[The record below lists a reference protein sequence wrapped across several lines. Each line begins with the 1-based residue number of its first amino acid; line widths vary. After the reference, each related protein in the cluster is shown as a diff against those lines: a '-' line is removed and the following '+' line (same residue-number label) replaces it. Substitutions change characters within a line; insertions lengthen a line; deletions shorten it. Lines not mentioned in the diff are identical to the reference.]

1 MLLTETLNVS
11 DEALRQKHNLP
22 VVLGDTSSNLG
33 ARDDAEGHRPSPRL
47 TSKGRKV
54 TPLLFTVTLT
64 DHPRLRD
71 TWSCNS
77 PTASPWTSRPGTPQ
91 SQDGE
96 KQRPFVFLDRTT
108 LVGVGP
114 LYASSGSHLIVKLA
128 RAPKKDK
135 SELER

>member
-33 ARDDAEGHRPSPRL
+33 ARDDAEGHRPSQRL
-47 TSKGRKV
+47 TSKGRKI

-64 DHPRLRD
+64 DHP
-71 TWSCNS
+71 NS
-77 PTASPWTSRPGTPQ
+77 GTH
-91 SQDGE
+91 GHAIL
-96 KQRPFVFLDRTT
+96 QRPPHGLLARWHAPVPRWRRSSVLSYSSTAT